1 MNFFKGS
8 WICFTSGGRVGNIGV
23 ARSFLFI
30 RFLRFFLFEGGI
42 ICFTFPCEEER
53 PRATRIPRGV
63 VSSSLTFFARGGDF
77 IFSLCF
83 WPFFFFYFYFYSILL
98 IP

>member
-30 RFLRFFLFEGGI
+30 RFLRFFLFGGGI
-42 ICFTFPCEEER
+42 ICFTFPCEEEAAR
-53 PRATRIPRGV
+53 LV
-63 VSSSLTFFARGGDF
+63 FRGGSF
-77 IFSLCF
+77 PHHLLSLPEAAILF
-83 WPFFFFYFYFYSILL
+83 FPFVSGLFFFFYFYFYSILL